1 VDPRFITNRA
11 IALISALLVI
21 GSFFLAILTGS
32 GMLASATQA
41 GGLGVIL
48 VIPDDPEVLGLPADP
63 DPPLM
68 ASAWQGFVQPVS
80 IGLIGV
86 TAVGMGV
93 AGVIARRNHMAEL
106 KELEA
111 AEATAGSED
120 P

>member
-1 VDPRFITNRA
+1 LEFGERDEVLRTARTRA
-11 IALISALLVI
+11 EQLRSHYPNAQVY
-21 GSFFLAILTGS
+21 GE
-32 GMLASATQA
+32 TQA

-120 P
+120 S